1 LQPVDDTRAGTKNP
15 HAINATTERSGFMP
29 MFLA

>member
-1 LQPVDDTRAGTKNP
+1 LQPVDEISAGTKNP
-15 HAINATTERSGFMP
+15 HAIIATTERSGFMA